1 MYSCPSNS
9 KVWSHLPPPIF
20 IKDHCFPSKYI
31 MATSRFFMPPSAST
45 WNKSKVSL
53 QRVNITSNAIQKT
66 VRFSVINCS
75 LKINLH
81 AQPALNGE
89 IRVPSVIKEM
99 ENEEIT
105 SLSVAGRLVKGGL
118 VFQQDVSVRSF
129 EIDSEYKMSTKA
141 IMNYLQEASLN
152 YAKKLGLTID
162 TCFGITPGMR
172 KMDLVWV
179 FRGMHIE
186 VDRYPCWGEVV
197 QILHW
202 TCASGRTGVRF
213 DWTIND
219 INTGETLVRA
229 SWLKFEVKDEI
240 KAYLRVDVE
249 PIVEVFR
256 YSCPQIEAMDHI
268 KTGLTPGWNDLD
280 VNYHVN
286 NAKYLDWILESTPDS
301 IRDRHELWK
310 INFEY
315 RKECLKEDVI
325 RSLSRVVPNNEKNRG
340 IEVDHVL
347 RLESGHQV
355 LRARTV
361 WRTNSHSC
369 RGINSMKTIF

>member
-1 MYSCPSNS
+1 
-9 KVWSHLPPPIF
+9 
-20 IKDHCFPSKYI
+20 
-31 MATSRFFMPPSAST
+31 
-45 WNKSKVSL
+45 
-53 QRVNITSNAIQKT
+53 
-66 VRFSVINCS
+66 
-75 LKINLH
+75 
-81 AQPALNGE
+81 
-89 IRVPSVIKEM
+89 M

-179 FRGMHIE
+179 FRGKHIE

-229 SWLKFEVKDEI
+229 SCLAVMMNKNTRKTCKLPEEVKDEI

-256 YSCPQIEAMDHI
+256 YSCPQIDAMDHI

-310 INFEY
+310 IN
-315 RKECLKEDVI
+315 
-325 RSLSRVVPNNEKNRG
+325 
-340 IEVDHVL
+340 
-347 RLESGHQV
+347 
-355 LRARTV
+355 
-361 WRTNSHSC
+361 
-369 RGINSMKTIF
+369 

>member
-1 MYSCPSNS
+1 
-9 KVWSHLPPPIF
+9 
-20 IKDHCFPSKYI
+20 
-31 MATSRFFMPPSAST
+31 MATSRFSMPPSAST
-45 WNKSKVSL
+45 WNSRNKSKVSL

-118 VFQQDVSVRSF
+118 VFQQNVSVRSF

-152 YAKKLGLTID
+152 YAKKIGLTID
-162 TCFGITPGMR
+162 TRFGITPGMC

-202 TCASGRTGVRF
+202 TSASGRTGVRF

-229 SWLKFEVKDEI
+229 SCLAVMMNKNTRKTCKLPEEVKDEL
-240 KAYLRVDVE
+240 KDWLTVDVE
-249 PIVEVFR
+249 PIVAAFK

-310 INFEY
+310 MNFEY
-315 RKECLKEDVI
+315 RKECLKDDVI
-325 RSLSRVVPNNEKNRG
+325 QSLSRVVPNNEKYRG
-340 IEVDHVL
+340 IEVEHVL

-361 WRTNSHSC
+361 WRINSHSC
-369 RGINSMKTIF
+369 RGINNMKTIF

>member
-1 MYSCPSNS
+1 MSFKLKGLVTFASSNIHQRS
-9 KVWSHLPPPIF
+9 L
-20 IKDHCFPSKYI
+20 
-31 MATSRFFMPPSAST
+31 FFMPPSAST
-45 WNKSKVSL
+45 WTKSKVSL

-66 VRFSVINCS
+66 ARFSVINCS

-81 AQPALNGE
+81 AQPALNAE

-118 VFQQDVSVRSF
+118 VFQQNVCVRSF

-152 YAKKLGLTID
+152 YAKKLGQTID
-162 TCFGITPGMR
+162 ARFGITPGMR

-202 TCASGRTGVRF
+202 TCASGRTGLRF

-219 INTGETLVRA
+219 INTGETLNTRKTCK
-229 SWLKFEVKDEI
+229 LPEEVKDEI

-249 PIVEVFR
+249 PIVEAFR

-310 INFEY
+310 MNFEY
-315 RKECLKEDVI
+315 RKECLKDDVI
-325 RSLSRVVPNNEKNRG
+325 ESLSRVVPNNGKNRG
-340 IEVDHVL
+340 IEVEHVL

>member
-1 MYSCPSNS
+1 
-9 KVWSHLPPPIF
+9 
-20 IKDHCFPSKYI
+20 
-31 MATSRFFMPPSAST
+31 MPPFAST
-45 WNKSKVSL
+45 RNKSKVSL

-66 VRFSVINCS
+66 VRFSVVNCS
-75 LKINLH
+75 LKINH
-81 AQPALNGE
+81 AQPALNDE
-89 IRVPSVIKEM
+89 IRVPSVID
-99 ENEEIT
+99 
-105 SLSVAGRLVKGGL
+105 GP
-118 VFQQDVSVRSF
+118 VFQQNVSVRSF

-162 TCFGITPGMR
+162 PRFGITPGMR

-179 FRGMHIE
+179 FRGIHIE

-229 SWLKFEVKDEI
+229 SCLAVMMNKNTRKSCKLPEEVKDEI
-240 KAYLRVDVE
+240 KAYLREDVE
-249 PIVEVFR
+249 PIVEAFKC
-256 YSCPQIEAMDHI
+256 SCPQIEAMDHI

-310 INFEY
+310 MNFEY
-315 RKECLKEDVI
+315 RKECLKDDVVQ
-325 RSLSRVVPNNEKNRG
+325 SLSRVVPSNEKNRE
-340 IEVDHVL
+340 IEVEHVL